1 MKENELVAIRN
12 VQAYLEA
19 IGKSHKWVCQRA
31 NIFEEHF
38 LKFLNGEGHT
48 EEVVTK
54 ISKLFRIND
63 SSYFYSIDSKLPRN
77 LEQLEMNS
85 FQNLQ
90 STTNFHLKDSQE
102 LQETMRILDD
112 VINIIHVLKTAKE
125 IG

>member
-19 IGKSHKWVCQRA
+19 IDKSYKWVCQRA

-38 LKFLNGEGHT
+38 LKFLNGEGNT

-54 ISKLFRIND
+54 ISELFRISD
-63 SSYFYSIDSKLPRN
+63 SSYFYSTDIKLPRN

-90 STTNFHLKDSQE
+90 SANFHVTDSKE
-102 LQETMRILDD
+102 LQETMRVLDD